1 MANTEIGYALM
12 IDIKTYT
19 KKGLFK
25 MKKTIQRLLSVTFA
39 ASMLSISSIPASATE
54 YAYSIGHNFGMDVPL
69 VSDYE
74 GDFTQ
79 NVNYASI
86 VYGMLGYTSYYN
98 YNPDYD
104 YLRGDNPAGSD
115 RLGSSVIF
123 LNGHAAYYNL
133 LCGDTVD
140 DAEHQ
145 CGVHRDTDFTSSS
158 TGYTYAGLES
168 RDLSNVKL
176 MSFVGCNTA
185 SNTDNLCTTAVAEGA
200 DCAIGFTS
208 SIHSRTTD
216 GKNWLIYYHNALG
229 NGSSIEEA
237 IDAATVAAPNSDLG
251 DYVSTSG
258 DPEIDILI
266 DRSATHSVSTDS
278 LSTYEKFCNVV
289 NASKTTGYQ
298 IDIDIDDVTEAAGE
312 FDFSSVTTNQY
323 VCLSKVI
330 RQYKDIISIMSA
342 HDSEFDVAD
351 YKVLAN
357 EYADDTGIIKV
368 RYYIDDIQT
377 SAVTVF
383 KIKNGKID
391 YVSYASNLTKYE
403 EVNETALLSAKNRY
417 ATETD
422 TAALA
427 TRAINDNDEITIN
440 EQYGYYY
447 YDFDEEALYY
457 IVDTVYS
464 LDRFEGVSA
473 TYMEKNLVTLTSK
486 AN

>member
-1 MANTEIGYALM
+1 
-12 IDIKTYT
+12 
-19 KKGLFK
+19 
-25 MKKTIQRLLSVTFA
+25 MKKTTQKLLSVLLTI
-39 ASMLSISSIPASATE
+39 SLLSITSISASATE
-54 YAYSIGHNFGMDVPL
+54 YAYSIGHDFGMDVPL

-74 GDFTQ
+74 GDFTE
-79 NVNYASI
+79 NVNYAST

-98 YNPDYD
+98 YDPDYA
-104 YLRGDNPAGSD
+104 YLRGTNPAGGD

-123 LNGHAAYYNL
+123 LNGHAAYNNL

-158 TGYTYAGLES
+158 SGYTYAGLES

-208 SIHSRTTD
+208 NIHSRTTD

-237 IDAATVAAPNSDLG
+237 IDAATTAAPNSDLG

-258 DPEIDILI
+258 DPEINILI
-266 DRSATHSVSTDS
+266 DSTATNSISTDS
-278 LSTYEKFCNVV
+278 LTTYEKFCNVV
-289 NASKTTGYQ
+289 NASKTTNYQ
-298 IDIDIDDVTEAAGE
+298 IEIDTADVVKASGE
-312 FDFSSVTTNQY
+312 FDFSSVDTNKYVSMSEVKVQY
-323 VCLSKVI
+323 
-330 RQYKDIISIMSA
+330 QDIILIMAA
-342 HDSEFDVAD
+342 HDPEFDVAD

-383 KIKNGKID
+383 KIKDGKID
-391 YVSYASNLTKYE
+391 YVSYASDLSQYE
-403 EVNETALLSAKNRY
+403 TVNETSLLSAKSRY
-417 ATETD
+417 VAETD

-427 TRAINDNDEITIN
+427 AQTIN
-440 EQYGYYY
+440 ENAEVTIEAQYGYYY
-447 YDFDEEALYY
+447 YDFEEGSLYY

-464 LDRFEGVSA
+464 LDNFEGVSA
-473 TYMEKNLVTLTSK
+473 TYMEKNLVSSISK

>member
-1 MANTEIGYALM
+1 MRKIMQRILTAAL
-12 IDIKTYT
+12 
-19 KKGLFK
+19 
-25 MKKTIQRLLSVTFA
+25 A
-39 ASMLSISSIPASATE
+39 ASIVSISSVSATATE
-54 YAYSIGHNFGMDVPL
+54 YAYSIGHDFGMDVPL

-74 GDFTQ
+74 GDFTE
-79 NVNYASI
+79 NVNYASAI
-86 VYGMLGYTSYYN
+86 YGMLGYNSYYN

-104 YLRGDNPAGSD
+104 YLRGDNPAGGD

-123 LNGHAAYYNL
+123 LNGHAAYTNL

-158 TGYTYAGLES
+158 SGYTYAGLES

-200 DCAIGFTS
+200 ECAIGFTS
-208 SIHSRTTD
+208 NIHSRTTD
-216 GKNWLIYYHNALG
+216 EKNWLVYYHNALG

-237 IDAATVAAPNSDLG
+237 IDAATTAAPNSDLG
-251 DYVSTSG
+251 DYISTSG
-258 DPEIDILI
+258 NPEINILI
-266 DRSATHSVSTDS
+266 ASTATRNISTDC

-289 NASKTTGYQ
+289 NASKTTSYQ
-298 IDIDIDDVTEAAGE
+298 IDISTDDVAKSAGE
-312 FDFSSVTTNQY
+312 FDFSSVPTNQY
-323 VCLSKVI
+323 DSLSEVKT
-330 RQYKDIISIMSA
+330 QYQDIISIMA
-342 HDSEFDVAD
+342 THDPDFDVAD

-357 EYADDTGIIKV
+357 EYADYTGIIKV

-377 SAVTVF
+377 SAVAVF
-383 KIKNGKID
+383 KIKDGKID
-391 YVSYASNLTKYE
+391 YVSYASDLTKYE
-403 EVNETALLSAKNRY
+403 EVNETSLLSAKNRF
-417 ATETD
+417 AAETD

-427 TRAINDNDEITIN
+427 SRTINGNDEITIE

-464 LDRFEGVSA
+464 LDNFEGVSA
-473 TYMEKNLVTLTSK
+473 TYMEKNLVSSTSK